1 MNNKFKFL
9 AVGISAFIIGL
20 SLNNIAVSD
29 VPSKIA
35 VVDVSSVVNS
45 SSQVQAL
52 KKEQQ
57 AKAKELMTFIEKA
70 RKDVAATTDTK
81 KDDVK
86 QVEKKDAVDKTNTE
100 ENKETS
106 VKPAENAAKAE
117 LKGQVKDIVEESGV
131 DTSKLTND
139 QINELNKINFSKEAK
154 SGTQLTYNDF
164 KKLLK
169 L

>member
-9 AVGISAFIIGL
+9 AVGISAFVIGL

-57 AKAKELMTFIEKA
+57 AKAKDLMTFIEKA
-70 RKDVAATTDTK
+70 RKDVAATTDVKKKQALEDKYNKELNTK
-81 KDDVK
+81 K
-86 QVEKKDAVDKTNTE
+86 AAMDKNYTIKLEAIDKAISAQIANQ
-100 ENKETS
+100 
-106 VKPAENAAKAE
+106 AKAANY
-117 LKGQVKDIVEESGV
+117 DIVLAKGV
-131 DTSKLTND
+131 VLYGGTDIT
-139 QINELNKINFSKEAK
+139 EAV
-154 SGTQLTYNDF
+154 
-164 KKLLK
+164 KKAVK
-169 L
+169 

>member
-9 AVGISAFIIGL
+9 AVGISAFVIGL

-57 AKAKELMTFIEKA
+57 AKAKDLMTFIEKA

-81 KDDVK
+81 KK
-86 QVEKKDAVDKTNTE
+86 QALEDKYNKELNTKRAAMDKNYATKLEAIDKAISAQIANQAKAGGYDIVLAKGVVLYGGSDITDAVK
-100 ENKETS
+100 KA
-106 VKPAENAAKAE
+106 VK
-117 LKGQVKDIVEESGV
+117 
-131 DTSKLTND
+131 
-139 QINELNKINFSKEAK
+139 
-154 SGTQLTYNDF
+154 
-164 KKLLK
+164 
-169 L
+169 